1 MKKFISIYK
10 IKKKTI
16 LSVLAFS
23 YVTVL
28 LLFGLIYWNIANN
41 SRGDFFVFQKDV
53 NMTTKIDAFKKNLN
67 IKIKSRE
74 IGRAHV

>member
-41 SRGDFFVFQKDV
+41 SRGDFFVFQK
-53 NMTTKIDAFKKNLN
+53 M
-67 IKIKSRE
+67 
-74 IGRAHV
+74 